1 MFDSNK
7 DKWKDKYYQTIGEL
21 DKREKAWQGLE
32 AVFRKGIGRLAIVAE
47 GDNQSI
53 NKALKEIRSKARKNN
68 GRLDNA
74 FEELEDVLKRVE
86 AHALAH
92 PVEALNSSTTA
103 DFREIENLIKSLA
116 LSADLKQA
124 LLEKLEAQKVPVRD
138 VLKDLAAEVNRV
150 LEIDPAADAHLPQY
164 LEQSLLK
171 VMENLHVPV
180 ALLNDFSRL
189 AGKLEKGVEASQ
201 WTAVL
206 DGFSELTMRSIKEI
220 ADEKNDLEEFLR
232 QITSQITEMEGFVV
246 VAQSNVESTR
256 VSTLKI
262 RDEVDLEVSG
272 LARNVSEA
280 KGIDQVKGL
289 LSSHIQK
296 IRAQMKEYVEVEEQ
310 RLKEVETNNHRL
322 TEKLALLDDE
332 TTKLRTQLE
341 QKHQQLLID
350 PLTRISNRFAW
361 EERFKL
367 EYERWKRNQNNLC
380 LAVWDIDK
388 FKSINDE
395 YGHNAGDRVLKLIAK
410 VIDSRVRKTDFFAR
424 IGGEEFVML
433 LPETAVEESL
443 AVVDILR
450 QYVAECPFNF
460 HGKAVTIT
468 ISCGVTALRE
478 GDSMESVFERADK
491 GLYMAKEQG
500 RNRCI
505 IN

>member
-1 MFDSNK
+1 MGSNAGTGT
-7 DKWKDKYYQTIGEL
+7 DI
-21 DKREKAWQGLE
+21 
-32 AVFRKGIGRLAIVAE
+32 
-47 GDNQSI
+47 
-53 NKALKEIRSKARKNN
+53 
-68 GRLDNA
+68 
-74 FEELEDVLKRVE
+74 
-86 AHALAH
+86 
-92 PVEALNSSTTA
+92 
-103 DFREIENLIKSLA
+103 REIENLIKSLA
-116 LSADLKQA
+116 IGRELKQA
-124 LLEKLEAQKVPVRD
+124 LLEKLETQKVSVRD
-138 VLKDLAAEVNRV
+138 VLKDLATEINRV
-150 LEIDPAADAHLPQY
+150 LEIDPAADAHLPQF

-171 VMENLHVPV
+171 VMETLHVP
-180 ALLNDFSRL
+180 ADLLNDFSRL
-189 AGKLEKGVEASQ
+189 AGNLEKGVDSSQ
-201 WTAVL
+201 WTTVL
-206 DGFSELTMRSIKEI
+206 DGFSDLATRSIRAI
-220 ADEKNDLEEFLR
+220 AAEKNDLEEFLR
-232 QITSQITEMEGFVV
+232 QITSQITEMEGFVE
-246 VAQSNVESTR
+246 VAQSNVASTR

-296 IRAQMKEYVEVEEQ
+296 IRAQMKDYVEVEER
-310 RLKEVETNNHRL
+310 RLKEVETNNHNL
-322 TEKLALLDDE
+322 TEKLALLDSE
-332 TTKLRTQLE
+332 TSKLRTQLE

-361 EERFKL
+361 DERYRL

-380 LAVWDIDK
+380 LAIWDIDK

-433 LPETAVEESL
+433 LPDTAVNDSL
-443 AVVDILR
+443 AVLDILR

-478 GDSMESVFERADK
+478 GDSMEMAFERADK
-491 GLYMAKEQG
+491 GLYMAKQQG
-500 RNRCI
+500 RNRVI